1 MKPIKMFMMKT
12 CPHSQRAFRWMDE
25 VKAEH
30 PEYKALDITMIDE
43 REEPELANRYDYY
56 YVPTYYV
63 GDEKVHEGA
72 ASKEIVEHVF
82 AQAYNG

>member
-12 CPHSQRAFRWMDE
+12 CPYCRRAFGWMDE

-30 PEYKALDITMIDE
+30 PEYEALDITMIDE
-43 REEPELANRYDYY
+43 REEPETANQYDYY

-63 GDEKVHEGA
+63 DGLKVHEGA
-72 ASKEIVEHVF
+72 ATKEIVEQVF